1 MNNTNINLTTN
12 EPDWI
17 AISGWALFVISELMP
32 FLKKKEN
39 FNGFIHT
46 VICLLNGSKCLAEK
60 ALLDIENPEIGGN
73 IHK

>member
-1 MNNTNINLTTN
+1 MNSTSINLITT

-17 AISGWALFVISELMP
+17 AI
-32 FLKKKEN
+32 KKKEN

-60 ALLDIENPEIGGN
+60 ALLNIEDPEIGGN

>member
-1 MNNTNINLTTN
+1 MNNTNINLTTTGEN
-12 EPDWI
+12 WL
-17 AISGWALFVISELMP
+17 AISGWGLFVISELLP

-46 VICLLNGSKCLAEK
+46 LICLLNGSKCLAEK